1 MKDVLDLLKE
11 KWGGFV
17 KYGHALCNKQ
27 MSFISAKAYLNV
39 LYEPQIEEMQKS
51 FDSLACRCLP
61 ELLDFYKRYNGCRLF
76 FSSLNIF
83 GIQCFNEETYEPF
96 DLLLENHIIQESFKD
111 SNFIFFASL
120 GGDYAFAYKNDE
132 CSKIYAIKKGEN
144 KVLKTY
150 NNFDSW
156 FAYYFDSLY
165 KEYDEEGQKTHP
177 NKRYKEIPS
186 LYHETLKFF

>member
-1 MKDVLDLLKE
+1 M
-11 KWGGFV
+11 
-17 KYGHALCNKQ
+17 
-27 MSFISAKAYLNV
+27 
-39 LYEPQIEEMQKS
+39 
-51 FDSLACRCLP
+51 
-61 ELLDFYKRYNGCRLF
+61 
-76 FSSLNIF
+76 
-83 GIQCFNEETYEPF
+83 
-96 DLLLENHIIQESFKD
+96 LLENHIIQESFKD